1 MHYFLQ
7 LVVALTVHAK
17 AHRQVHKC
25 VYACMY
31 ACVHACVYASVCVC
45 KCACVLV
52 YARIN
57 KYLLLLPLY
66 LQGSYYEC
74 QLNITAHLCMET

>member
-1 MHYFLQ
+1 MCMYADINNMHYFLQ

-17 AHRQVHKC
+17 AHRQVHK
-25 VYACMY
+25 
-31 ACVHACVYASVCVC
+31 CVYASVCVC